1 MLKKIV
7 FMGTPFFAVPI
18 LKSLYQNGYS
28 VSVVYT
34 QPPQKSQRGQ
44 KINKSPI
51 QGISET
57 LKIEY
62 RSPTSLKNNKEEY
75 NYLKKLDADIAIV
88 VAYGKIIPK
97 EYLSLVK
104 KGFINIHASLLPK
117 WRGAAPIQ
125 RSVMNLEK
133 ETGISIM
140 KIGEKLDTGPVC
152 NSYKIEIMPD
162 DNSETIAEKLSM
174 LAAEKILDNIDEI
187 LGDKIEFKEQNHN
200 EASYAAKIEKTEGQI
215 DWCEN
220 AENIIGKINGLYS
233 NPGAFFVYKGE
244 RYKILKANLALGNGK
259 IGEVLDNYL
268 EISCGNNKSIKV
280 LEIQRQGKRPQN
292 IGEFM
297 LGSQIKK
304 GSNLNNV

>member
-7 FMGTPFFAVPI
+7 FMGTPFFAVPV
-18 LKSLYQNGYS
+18 LKSLCQNGYS

-44 KINKSPI
+44 KINKSHI

-57 LKIEY
+57 LKIEC
-62 RSPTSLKNNKEEY
+62 RTPSSLKNNKEEY
-75 NYLKKLDADIAIV
+75 NYLKELDADIAIV
-88 VAYGKIIPK
+88 VAYGQIIPK

-125 RSVMNLEK
+125 RSIMNLEK

-140 KIGEKLDTGPVC
+140 RIGEKLDTGPVC
-152 NSYKIEIMPD
+152 NSYKVEIMTG
-162 DNSETIAEKLSM
+162 DNSETITEKLSA

-187 LGDKIEFKEQNHN
+187 LEGKIEFKDQNHN
-200 EASYAAKIEKTEGQI
+200 KASYAAKIEKTEGQI
-215 DWCEN
+215 KWSET
-220 AENIIGKINGLYS
+220 AENIIGKINGLYPS
-233 NPGAFFVYKGE
+233 PGAFFNYNGE
-244 RYKILKANLALGNGK
+244 RYKILKANLALGIGE

-268 EISCGNNKSIKV
+268 EVGCGNKKSIKV
-280 LEIQRQGKRPQN
+280 LEIQRQGKRPQK

-297 LGSQIKK
+297 LGAQIKK
-304 GSNLNNV
+304 GSNLNNA